1 MTEQKQSRFRLHDA
15 DPKKLERWWQALN
28 GDEITEQQYHVQ
40 SGGLAARARL
50 RRAELPDDVLLTE
63 AFALFLR
70 QVPDRWKSDEH
81 LYVSAMV
88 AALFSHIKSQESSK
102 HFITQ
107 LATGEKKDDSARMS
121 ELRFKQLLK
130 SRTPEEFFHRM
141 LQAIHLLKG
150 KVHLLSLVDGVL
162 RWYDE
167 YLYGPD
173 NNPMNRLSVR
183 WAQNYYKES
192 K

>member
-28 GDEITEQQYHVQ
+28 GDEITEQKYHVQ

-70 QVPDRWKSDEH
+70 QVPDKWQRNDL
-81 LYVSAMV
+81 LYASAMV
-88 AALFSHIKSQESSK
+88 AALLGHVKTLETSK

-107 LATGEKKDDSARMS
+107 LATGEQKGDKARMS

-141 LQAIHLLKG
+141 LQAIRLLKG
-150 KVHLLSLVDGVL
+150 KVHLVSLVDGVL

-173 NNPMNRLSVR
+173 NNPMNRLNVL
-183 WAQNYYKES
+183 WAQNYYQNAN
-192 K
+192 